1 MVDNNILWN
10 VNGEGIRLAD
20 TDNAIIAHNLL
31 ANVSEEQ
38 VVCMVATDRSL
49 GGRRLTSTGNQI
61 VNNIIADQGKP
72 ILSEDPEQRGPAG
85 IVLVKVNL
93 VPVK

>member
-1 MVDNNILWN
+1 
-10 VNGEGIRLAD
+10 
-20 TDNAIIAHNLL
+20 
-31 ANVSEEQ
+31 
-38 VVCMVATDRSL
+38 MVATDRSL

-85 IVLVKVNL
+85 IVLVKSQSGSG
-93 VPVK
+93 